1 MPSTPHHSYDLN
13 FKLKIVAEA
22 EAVNN
27 NREIVREYSIS
38 ELMVRKWRNQQ
49 HVLFSGKLKMTA
61 KRTSMGRYWPKDPE
75 VHQHLADWFSDQRS
89 QGKNYCSL
97 QMTLITT
104 LFTLPLQV
112 AHVVGLSMLI
122 TDRMHCFYI
131 CRSCSKQRHHSA
143 KGDFQPTWRTR

>member
-122 TDRMHCFYI
+122 TCLLYTSPSPRDLSTSRMP
-131 CRSCSKQRHHSA
+131 SSA
-143 KGDFQPTWRTR
+143 